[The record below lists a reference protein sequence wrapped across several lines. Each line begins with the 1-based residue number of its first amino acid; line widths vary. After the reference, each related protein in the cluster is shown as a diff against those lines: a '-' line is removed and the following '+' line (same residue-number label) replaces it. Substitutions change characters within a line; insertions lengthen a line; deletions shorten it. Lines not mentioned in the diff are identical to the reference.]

1 MLRWML
7 GNLLVWAV
15 LFFGVP
21 YAGVRF
27 VPPEAGMMFT
37 MALWLAVYP
46 LYIALASHSAAQ
58 RKWNTLWLPLVHPAL
73 YALGVWLVFHTAP
86 ELAYCAGYL
95 AVGSGLGHE
104 APPPA
109 PGTAGAEQGFSIE
122 RRKGRT
128 VWMLSMLF
136 CFYVEMEGKGP

>member
-95 AVGSGLGHE
+95 AVGYGFWG
-104 APPPA
+104 
-109 PGTAGAEQGFSIE
+109 AGWGMKRRRQRRG
-122 RRKGRT
+122 RKGPYKD
-128 VWMLSMLF
+128 F
-136 CFYVEMEGKGP
+136 Q

>member
-58 RKWNTLWLPLVHPAL
+58 RKWNTCGCRWCIPRCTHWECGWFSTLCRSLHIARVIWP
-73 YALGVWLVFHTAP
+73 W
-86 ELAYCAGYL
+86 
-95 AVGSGLGHE
+95 
-104 APPPA
+104 
-109 PGTAGAEQGFSIE
+109 GTASGERAGA
-122 RRKGRT
+122 
-128 VWMLSMLF
+128 
-136 CFYVEMEGKGP
+136 